1 MTEAPE
7 FTKIQLQN
15 AVAPG
20 EKEPQGSEK
29 RPEPT
34 LVLGTPKP
42 GPVLGGNRFLHAAIP
57 LTQCLVLQPRLPLEG
72 TPHGSGSELSKVE
85 AST

>member
-7 FTKIQLQN
+7 FIKIQLQN
-15 AVAPG
+15 AVVPG

-29 RPEPT
+29 RQEPM
-34 LVLGTPKP
+34 LFLGTPKP
-42 GPVLGGNRFLHAAIP
+42 GPALRGNRFLHAAIP

-72 TPHGSGSELSKVE
+72 APHCSGSELSKME
-85 AST
+85 IST